1 MFGLLRGLFSY
12 RSFIATSIRNEFVSR
27 FSRSSLG
34 GLWMIINPLA
44 NVLIYALILSNVL
57 AAKLPGI
64 DNKYAYA
71 LYLMAGTLAWS
82 LFSEIINRCL
92 TLFIEN
98 GNLMKKMRFPR
109 ITLPVIVLGSALLN
123 NLLLLLSIFAVFI
136 CLGHWPTWQM
146 LWAVPLI
153 LTVAALAMGL
163 GLVLGV
169 LNVFV
174 RDIGQV
180 VPIVLQ
186 ILFWFTPIVYPINI
200 IPEDLKSLI
209 AYNPMLPLVS
219 AYHDVFVYGV
229 SPNFVALGSTIALTL
244 VLLALGLYIFRR
256 AAPEMV
262 DAL

>member
-12 RSFIATSIRNEFVSR
+12 RSFIATSIRNEFVAR

-44 NVLIYALILSNVL
+44 QVLIYALILSNVL

-82 LFSEIINRCL
+82 LFSEIVGRCL

-109 ITLPVIVLGSALLN
+109 ITLPFIVLGSCLLN
-123 NLLLLLSIFAVFI
+123 NVLLFASVLAVFV
-136 CLGHWPTWQM
+136 CLGHMPTLQM
-146 LWAVPLI
+146 LWIIPLI
-153 LTVAALAMGL
+153 LTVAALAIGL
-163 GLVLGV
+163 GVILGV

-186 ILFWFTPIVYPINI
+186 ILFWFTPIVYPISI
-200 IPEDLKSLI
+200 IPENLKSII
-209 AYNPMLPLVS
+209 AYNPMYPVVT
-219 AYHDVFVYGV
+219 AYHDVMVYGV
-229 SPNFVALGSTIALTL
+229 APNFTQ
-244 VLLALGLYIFRR
+244 LGLTILCSLLLLLLSLFMFRR